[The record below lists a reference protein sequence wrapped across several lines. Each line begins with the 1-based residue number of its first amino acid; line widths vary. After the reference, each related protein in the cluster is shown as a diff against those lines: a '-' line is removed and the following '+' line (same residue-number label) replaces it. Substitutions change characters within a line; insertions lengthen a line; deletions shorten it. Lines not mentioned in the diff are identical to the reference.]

1 MICYANRVAADA
13 IGLFFEEAEC
23 ISDFKSS
30 KSAKAKGTIKSA
42 GALIAGDGVIRA
54 VSFAIDVLQNA
65 KCPSPDR
72 VGLKKN

>member
-23 ISDFKSS
+23 ISDFNFS
-30 KSAKAKGTIKSA
+30 KSATGKGTIESV
-42 GALIAGDGVIRA
+42 GALIAGNGVIRA
-54 VSFAIDVLQNA
+54 VPFAIDVLQNA